1 MIIDIFDILSSDRFG
16 GGGGGNWLILVFTV
30 IVFFILRIVLISYI
44 YNNGYYKYVYKC

>member
-1 MIIDIFDILSSDRFG
+1 MIIDIFDILSLDRFG

-44 YNNGYYKYVYKC
+44 